1 MQIGEKKKKM
11 VGFYTLKKHLFFFFS
26 RNDFRRTKAQNA
38 YKRTKRKK
46 GSVSMRLK
54 NI

>member
-1 MQIGEKKKKM
+1 MQIGEKKIKK
-11 VGFYTLKKHLFFFFS
+11 VGFYTLKKHLFFFS
-26 RNDFRRTKAQNA
+26 RHDFRRTKAQNA

>member
-1 MQIGEKKKKM
+1 MQIGEKKIKK
-11 VGFYTLKKHLFFFFS
+11 VGFYTLKKHLFFFYEMIL
-26 RNDFRRTKAQNA
+26 DAQKAQNA

-54 NI
+54 NL